1 MTWKLEEQSI
11 KGEVDVFVGRTVMVM
26 RRMEG
31 FVRRWFFCSAVV
43 EKSPAYSGPAWS
55 AVFDVGRM

>member
-1 MTWKLEEQSI
+1 VLTWKLEEQSI
-11 KGEVDVFVGRTVMVM
+11 KGEVELFAGRTVM

-43 EKSPAYSGPAWS
+43 EKSPAYSGRARS
-55 AVFDVGRM
+55 AVFNVGRM